1 MKTSIL
7 TSILSVG
14 CFLISPALAL
24 VGSISAPTTVLHPGH
39 KFTVTFHTSLYIQ
52 NNLQFYA
59 LFGIWPS
66 PGLGESYLGIPI
78 PAVGPVPGAD
88 GGLGLGNFRVAPSG
102 KGKLGIDVGGIDL
115 WEATL
120 ANTGSKAYNVTLRL
134 PVDLTTPGN
143 RTTNYTLQ
151 TGVLGTVGASGLT
164 TLSFHNTTIRIK
176 SP

>member
-14 CFLISPALAL
+14 FFFLISPALAL

-88 GGLGLGNFRVAPSG
+88 GGLGLGNFRVGPSG

-115 WEATL
+115 
-120 ANTGSKAYNVTLRL
+120 L

>member
-14 CFLISPALAL
+14 CFLLISPALAL

-78 PAVGPVPGAD
+78 PAVGP
-88 GGLGLGNFRVAPSG
+88 
-102 KGKLGIDVGGIDL
+102 GKLGIDVGGIDL

-120 ANTGSKAYNVTLRL
+120 ANTGSKAFNVTLRL

-151 TGVLGTVGASGLT
+151 MGVLGTVGASRLT